1 MTETYSPPGLK
12 LAPGASAAASMYM
25 SAPPG
30 PAPGPWADVGAAA
43 VAPRASRMPQ
53 PYLIAWGLLASLALG
68 YLALLAVRPDLAESL
83 ILRPANGAP
92 EGNAGQRS
100 MSKILAEL
108 GNMKTAVAKL
118 EGEAKDFRTALQ
130 DQEQRALTL
139 EARLALVETATKG
152 GPTPVAHAGPALQT
166 SAAHSDGANHSA
178 PVPGALAG
186 PTTQGTVEERATKA
200 LRDGRAAP
208 SRPAAATAS
217 AAGIAVSKPVEP
229 SGPPVGVLIA
239 SGPSLDAVRLSWQL
253 LIESNKSALR
263 SLEPRF
269 VERGVEPTIYQL
281 IAGPVATR
289 EEAAKVCDRLRAKQV
304 RCTVTTFAGNP
315 L

>member
-1 MTETYSPPGLK
+1 MAETYSHPGAK
-12 LAPGASAAASMYM
+12 MAPGAG
-25 SAPPG
+25 APVG
-30 PAPGPWADVGAAA
+30 SYLPAHMGAAPVA
-43 VAPRASRMPQ
+43 VTRRAKRMPQ

-68 YLALLAVRPDLAESL
+68 YLALLAVRPDLAESF

-108 GNMKTAVAKL
+108 GNARAAVAKL
-118 EGEAKDFRTALQ
+118 EGEAKEMRTALQ

-139 EARLALVETATKG
+139 EARLAAIETALKG
-152 GPTPVAHAGPALQT
+152 GPTPIAHAGPGLQT
-166 SAAHSDGANHSA
+166 PAAPHDGANQVTA
-178 PVPGALAG
+178 LPGTLAG
-186 PTTQGTVEERATKA
+186 PTTQGTVEERATKS
-200 LRDGRAAP
+200 LRDGRGVPA
-208 SRPAAATAS
+208 RPAAAS
-217 AAGIAVSKPVEP
+217 VAGIAISKQAEP
-229 SGPPVGVLIA
+229 AGPPIGVLVA

-253 LIESNKSALR
+253 LIEGNKSALR

-269 VERGVEPTIYQL
+269 LERGTDPTIYQL

-289 EEAAKVCDRLRAKQV
+289 EDAAKVCDRLRAKQV